1 MKKFFIFLIAVVL
14 CISLSSCMKK
24 EVYCDAQVG
33 LVSIPGSDILYYDNN
48 TKIVYI
54 IFEQGSGYDR
64 YGYMSAYYASNGF
77 PYHYDAN
84 RQELIEV
91 PFQK

>member
-1 MKKFFIFLIAVVL
+1 MVL
-14 CISLSSCMKK
+14 CISLSACMKK
-24 EVYCDAQVG
+24 EVDCDAQVG
-33 LVSIPGSDILYYDNN
+33 LVSITGSDNLYYDND

-54 IFEQGSGYDR
+54 IFEKGSGYGR
-64 YGYMSAYYASNGF
+64 YGYMSAYYAPNGF